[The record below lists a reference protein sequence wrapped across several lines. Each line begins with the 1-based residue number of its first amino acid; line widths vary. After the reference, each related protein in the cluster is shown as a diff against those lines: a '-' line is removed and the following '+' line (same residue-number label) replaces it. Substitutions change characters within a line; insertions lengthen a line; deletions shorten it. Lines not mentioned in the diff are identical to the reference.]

1 MQAALTLYTNADYR
15 LFSLAWFFYGIA
27 FALICVAFRKS
38 RRWTTLKPVTQSGV
52 FEGVC
57 SCFLMFAGLS
67 CQLLVEDSIPRI
79 VETITVDPE
88 ERVVEIYP
96 NTFKGKDGARL
107 VTQIGDRY
115 VFRDVVLPE
124 GKDHKDLKVVK
135 LMPIQ
140 AE

>member
-1 MQAALTLYTNADYR
+1 
-15 LFSLAWFFYGIA
+15 
-27 FALICVAFRKS
+27 
-38 RRWTTLKPVTQSGV
+38 
-52 FEGVC
+52 
-57 SCFLMFAGLS
+57 
-67 CQLLVEDSIPRI
+67 
-79 VETITVDPE
+79 
-88 ERVVEIYP
+88 VEIYP